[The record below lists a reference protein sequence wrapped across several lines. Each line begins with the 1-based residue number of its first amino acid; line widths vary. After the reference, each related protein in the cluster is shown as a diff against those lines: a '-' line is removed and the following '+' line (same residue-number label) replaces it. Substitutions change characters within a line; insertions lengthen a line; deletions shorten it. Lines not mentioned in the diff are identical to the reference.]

1 MMIRVCVIYIFVLR
15 PTTATPWPFVS
26 CLQCT
31 RVKIYATGRICS
43 AGACLRVL

>member
-26 CLQCT
+26 CLPGLRFMPLGEFVQLE
-31 RVKIYATGRICS
+31 RV
-43 AGACLRVL
+43 